1 MMMKATLAVMKQV
14 KSFLKILEKMDRLQ
28 QTCANE
34 LVVAQK
40 IYAILVA
47 RELDQEEVR
56 EGHAD
61 LALANV

>member
-1 MMMKATLAVMKQV
+1 MMMKAILAVMKQV
-14 KSFLKILEKMDRLQ
+14 KSFLKILLKMDSLQ

-34 LVVAQK
+34 LVVAQR

-47 RELDQEEVR
+47 RELVQEEVQ
-56 EGHAD
+56 EDHAD

>member
-1 MMMKATLAVMKQV
+1 MMMKAILAAMKQV
-14 KSFLKILEKMDRLQ
+14 KSSLKILLKMDRLQ

-34 LVVAQK
+34 LVVAQR
-40 IYAILVA
+40 IYGILVA